1 MSLAILT
8 LDHFK
13 QMSDQYGH
21 ALGDDVLH
29 RLGELLQWSFRSEDV
44 VARWGGD
51 EFVVGMYGMPRDG
64 GVHRLAEV
72 LEALRQEEFASAD
85 GARFHVT
92 FSAGVAEYPT
102 DGIDLQTL
110 YWAAKQALYQAKE
123 AGCNR
128 ILPAGWRLDQEPTLR
143 NADIVLVEDDET
155 LAQILLHA
163 FETRGYHHVW
173 LRDGEEAVNSLAGS
187 HPRLKTRVVLL
198 DVDLPR
204 LDGLAVLRRLAHDGL
219 LQHTRVIMLTF
230 RADEREVLEALE
242 LGAFDHVTKPFSL
255 PVLMQRIRRT
265 LQM

>member
-1 MSLAILT
+1 MRTTGVTRFACSCRGFA
-8 LDHFK
+8 
-13 QMSDQYGH
+13 
-21 ALGDDVLH
+21 
-29 RLGELLQWSFRSEDV
+29 RS
-44 VARWGGD
+44 R
-51 EFVVGMYGMPRDG
+51 
-64 GVHRLAEV
+64 
-72 LEALRQEEFASAD
+72 RQEREPSD
-85 GARFHVT
+85 GANREDI
-92 FSAGVAEYPT
+92 SGWDDRGVAS

-110 YWAAKQALYQAKE
+110 YWAATQALSQAKE
-123 AGCNR
+123 VGGNR
-128 ILPAGWRLDQEPTLR
+128 VLPTGWCPNQAPAVR

-155 LAQILLHA
+155 LAEILLHA

-173 LRDGEEAVNSLAGS
+173 LQDGEEAVNSLAGS

-230 RADEREVLEALE
+230 RTDEREVIEALE

-265 LQM
+265 LQL